1 MTWPKGTI
9 INILTVTIGSLLGL
23 WLKELFSENY
33 QDILF
38 QAIGLGTL
46 LIGIRMAL
54 KLPEGYILMFIFSL
68 IIGGLWGEW
77 IDLSSKINTL
87 SDTLKIWVG
96 NEDSTFSE
104 GLITAFIL
112 FCVGSMTI
120 VGALEEGLSQKRELL
135 YTKSILDGFSSIA
148 LTAAYGIGVW
158 FSVLPMLIF
167 QGGLTVLANALKK
180 YFSQKVID
188 SLSALGGILIIGIS
202 ILLLGLGD
210 IKLHNLLPALL
221 VMHILAYFYEQSYIQ
236 KTMGKDF

>member
-9 INILTVTIGSLLGL
+9 INIITVTIGSLLGL

-96 NEDSTFSE
+96 NEDGNFSE

-221 VMHILAYFYEQSYIQ
+221 VMHILAYVYEQSYIQ